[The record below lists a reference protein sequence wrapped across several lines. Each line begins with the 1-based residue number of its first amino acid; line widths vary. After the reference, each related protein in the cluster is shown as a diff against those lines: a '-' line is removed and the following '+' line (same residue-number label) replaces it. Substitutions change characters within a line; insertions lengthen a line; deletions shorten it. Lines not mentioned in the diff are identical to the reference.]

1 MIVSAIARQEEQGKV
16 LNEEKIASLKAE
28 LETDVASIEKQLADF
43 GATPPDWSVQAGGGE
58 GFADSAHATAEMS
71 EQISTV
77 DRLVADRSAALAA
90 LEKIEAGTFG
100 TCERCGNPI
109 QDERLEALPTATLCV
124 DCKRLS
130 A

>member
-1 MIVSAIARQEEQGKV
+1 MDE
-16 LNEEKIASLKAE
+16 NKIAGIKAE
-28 LETDVASIEKQLADF
+28 LEGSITSLEKQLADF
-43 GATPPDWSVQAGGGE
+43 GATPPDWSVVTEGAE
-58 GFADSAHATAEMS
+58 GFADSAHATAERS

-77 DRLVADRSAALAA
+77 ERLVEDRAAALGA
-90 LEKIEAGTFG
+90 LERIEAGTFG

-109 QDERLEALPTATLCV
+109 QEERLEALPTTTLCM